1 MINTSLLIR
10 GKLDIVSD
18 LSENISRG
26 YEKKKWIT
34 WMTEHNVK

>member
-18 LSENISRG
+18 LSGHISRG
-26 YEKKKWIT
+26 YEKNKWIT
-34 WMTEHNVK
+34 

>member
-26 YEKKKWIT
+26 YEKKWIT

>member
-10 GKLDIVSD
+10 GKLDIVFD

-26 YEKKKWIT
+26 YEKK
-34 WMTEHNVK
+34 